1 MTEALAGCSAL
12 VTGGA
17 MGLGRAIVKRFARE
31 GANVVTIDKDAAAL
45 ERTRADLEEAGLEVA
60 VMTADATQ
68 EAEIDAAFAL
78 VVERFGQLDVLVNNV
93 GWGHELSVVETSPD
107 QWRHV
112 LDTCLTSTYLCC
124 RRALPLLLA
133 SGRGSIVNVS
143 SIQAQ
148 FGYPRHA
155 AYAAAKGAIIAL
167 SRQMAVDYGPHGIR
181 VNALCPGTMLTPST
195 DVWLA
200 QQPDPE
206 QTLRDL
212 SRWPA
217 LRRAGDPEE
226 VAAAALWLASDEA
239 SYVTGHALV
248 VDGGATACGHD
259 AAPPE

>member
-1 MTEALAGCSAL
+1 
-12 VTGGA
+12 
-17 MGLGRAIVKRFARE
+17 MGLGRAIVERFARE
-31 GANVVTIDKDAAAL
+31 GANVVTIDKDGAAL
-45 ERTRADLEEAGLEVA
+45 ERTRAELEAGGPRGHCA
-60 VMTADATQ
+60 WPRTQ
-68 EAEIDAAFAL
+68 RRKPTIDAAFAL

-93 GWGHELSVVETSPD
+93 GWGHELSVVETSPE
-107 QWRHV
+107 QWHHV
-112 LDTCLTSTYLCC
+112 LDTSLTSTYLCC

-167 SRQMAVDYGPHGIR
+167 SRQMAVDYGPQGIR

-195 DVWLA
+195 EVWLA
-200 QQPDPE
+200 QQSDPE
-206 QTLRDL
+206 HTLRDI

-217 LRRAGDPEE
+217 LRRAGAPEE

-248 VDGGATACGHD
+248 VDGGTTACGHD